1 MKCRRSRMLHF
12 YTYQDTGIGK
22 AAARALYSP
31 ILRGS
36 VTRMELYAS
45 CAYAHF
51 LSYGLELSERQMYEI
66 APSDI
71 GNLFHAA
78 IDMYFTRMKEEN
90 RRFSGISEED
100 RQKMVAECVASVTEE
115 YGNAILG
122 SSYRNQYLERKVYRI
137 TDRTIWALTEQLK
150 KGDFEPAGFE
160 VSFSPMDHLR
170 AMWIPLSSEEAIH
183 LRGRIDRIDLC
194 EDGDRLYLKIID
206 YKTGKTKFD
215 LTDIYYGLQLQRN

>member
-1 MKCRRSRMLHF
+1 MRPSSLMLQLLKLFPEKRLEQPEEEKEALWSPELGMSWVLRGLQDEKSGENDQFISLYRYFIQAESYRDEMQALSDAAF

-90 RRFSGISEED
+90 RLFSGISEED
-100 RQKMVAECVASVTEE
+100 PPENGGGVCGVGHGGIRQCDSGKLVPEPVSGTE
-115 YGNAILG
+115 GIPDHGSDDLG
-122 SSYRNQYLERKVYRI
+122 
-137 TDRTIWALTEQLK
+137 TDGTAK
-150 KGDFEPAGFE
+150 K
-160 VSFSPMDHLR
+160 R
-170 AMWIPLSSEEAIH
+170 
-183 LRGRIDRIDLC
+183 
-194 EDGDRLYLKIID
+194 
-206 YKTGKTKFD
+206 
-215 LTDIYYGLQLQRN
+215 

>member
-1 MKCRRSRMLHF
+1 MKKRENDQFISLYRYFIQSESYRDEMQALSDAAF

-90 RRFSGISEED
+90 RRFSGIS
-100 RQKMVAECVASVTEE
+100 RKTARKWWRSVWRRSRRNTAMRFWEARTGTSIWNGR
-115 YGNAILG
+115 YTG
-122 SSYRNQYLERKVYRI
+122 SRI
-137 TDRTIWALTEQLK
+137 
-150 KGDFEPAGFE
+150 
-160 VSFSPMDHLR
+160 
-170 AMWIPLSSEEAIH
+170 
-183 LRGRIDRIDLC
+183 GRS
-194 EDGDRLYLKIID
+194 GH
-206 YKTGKTKFD
+206 
-215 LTDIYYGLQLQRN
+215 

>member
-1 MKCRRSRMLHF
+1 MQALSDAAF

-36 VTRMELYAS
+36 VTRMELSAS

-100 RQKMVAECVASVTEE
+100 RQKMVAECGRRWLRRSRRNT
-115 YGNAILG
+115 AIRVWEARTGISIWNGRYTG
-122 SSYRNQYLERKVYRI
+122 SRI
-137 TDRTIWALTEQLK
+137 
-150 KGDFEPAGFE
+150 
-160 VSFSPMDHLR
+160 
-170 AMWIPLSSEEAIH
+170 
-183 LRGRIDRIDLC
+183 GRS
-194 EDGDRLYLKIID
+194 GH
-206 YKTGKTKFD
+206 
-215 LTDIYYGLQLQRN
+215 

>member
-1 MKCRRSRMLHF
+1 MSWVLRGLQDEKSGENDQFISLYRYFIQAESYRDEMQALSDAAF

-78 IDMYFTRMKEEN
+78 IDMYFTRNERGKIACFPAF
-90 RRFSGISEED
+90 RRKTARKWWRSVWRRSRRNTAMRFWGARTGTSIWNGRYTGSRIGRSG
-100 RQKMVAECVASVTEE
+100 
-115 YGNAILG
+115 
-122 SSYRNQYLERKVYRI
+122 
-137 TDRTIWALTEQLK
+137 
-150 KGDFEPAGFE
+150 
-160 VSFSPMDHLR
+160 H
-170 AMWIPLSSEEAIH
+170 
-183 LRGRIDRIDLC
+183 
-194 EDGDRLYLKIID
+194 
-206 YKTGKTKFD
+206 
-215 LTDIYYGLQLQRN
+215 